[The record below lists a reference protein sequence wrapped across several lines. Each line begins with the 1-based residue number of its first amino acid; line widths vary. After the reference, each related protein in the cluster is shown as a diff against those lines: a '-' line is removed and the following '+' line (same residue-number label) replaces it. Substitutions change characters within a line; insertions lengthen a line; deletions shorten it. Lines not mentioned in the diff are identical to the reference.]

1 MTGLR
6 FPRSCHRTDNTEK
19 ATHMSP
25 PKGSTVVSDPTE
37 AFFAD
42 LARGDRDP
50 RLSRLTGSIRF
61 DLMSGADTEHWR
73 VDIEDGRFAV
83 SRAVEPADAVLTLD
97 RTLFEAFTTGRANAW
112 AAILRGA
119 VGVEGDLHLLM
130 MFQSRFATFAAGRT
144 GQEGVD
150 R

>member
-1 MTGLR
+1 
-6 FPRSCHRTDNTEK
+6 
-19 ATHMSP
+19 MSP
-25 PKGSTVVSDPTE
+25 PKGSTVVTDPTE

-50 RLSRLTGSIRF
+50 RLARLTGSIRF
-61 DLMSGADTEHWR
+61 DLVSGADTEHWR
-73 VDIEDGRFAV
+73 VEIDDGRFAV
-83 SRAVEPADAVLTLD
+83 SRGVEPADAVLTLD
-97 RTLFEAFTTGRANAW
+97 RPLFDAFVTGRANAW

-130 MFQSRFATFAAGRT
+130 MFQARFATFVAART
-144 GQEGVD
+144 VKEGVD